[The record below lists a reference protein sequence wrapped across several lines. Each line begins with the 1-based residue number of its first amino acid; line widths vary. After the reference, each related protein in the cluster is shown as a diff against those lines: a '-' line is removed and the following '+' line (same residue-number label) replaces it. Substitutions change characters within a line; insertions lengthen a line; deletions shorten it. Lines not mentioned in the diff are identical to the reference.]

1 MKKSAFI
8 IVAFLLQGILF
19 TQYVRAQTSYYVTS
33 KDGAKIFV
41 QEFGKGA
48 PVILLAGG
56 PGLNPDY
63 LQPLWDTLSKNYR
76 WIVLNERGTGKS
88 ILPVVDSVSM
98 SMDNYVNDIEA
109 LRKYLKLEKLTL
121 AGHSWGGMLCMVYL
135 AKEPKHVKKI
145 ILLDS
150 GGPSEKFTKR
160 FDDNVDKK
168 LTQSDRA
175 EVKRLD
181 SLGLDDSN
189 AKLPGYFYDRSRAL
203 AAVKAMPEN
212 MYGQQDV
219 FKYTAT
225 NYFAGSDLMMK
236 NLKKT
241 TAPVFLIE
249 GEVDPMGEATAMDI
263 KEVLPQ
269 TEIHFINHAGHFP
282 WLENPTQVKEFFS
295 LLREALN
302 K

>member
-1 MKKSAFI
+1 MRHRFSLMLILI
-8 IVAFLLQGILF
+8 IFFQAAVS
-19 TQYVRAQTSYYVTS
+19 AQTSYYINS
-33 KDGAKIFV
+33 NDGVKIFV

-48 PVILLAGG
+48 PVVLLAGG

-63 LQPLWDTLSKNYR
+63 LQPLWDKLSGNYR
-76 WIVLNERGTGKS
+76 CIVLNERGTGKS
-88 ILPVVDSVSM
+88 ILPVVDSASM

-109 LRKYLKLEKLTL
+109 LRKYLKLEKLIL

-135 AKEPKHVKKI
+135 AREPKHVKKI

-150 GGPSEKFTKR
+150 GGPSEKFTKT
-160 FDDNVDKK
+160 FDANVNKK
-168 LTQSDRA
+168 LTQRDLE

-203 AAVKAMPEN
+203 AAAKTMPEN
-212 MYGQQDV
+212 IQGQQGV
-219 FKYTAT
+219 FKYTAA
-225 NYFAGSDLMMK
+225 NYFAGSGFMMK

-241 TAPVFLIE
+241 IVPVFLIQ
-249 GEVDPMGEATAMDI
+249 GEADPMGESTAMDI

-269 TEIHFINHAGHFP
+269 TVIHFIDHAGHFP
-282 WLENPTQVKEFFS
+282 WLENPPQVKEFFS
-295 LLREALN
+295 VLRKALDN
-302 K
+302 